1 MESPLWSG
9 MSRRGDFQVL
19 VLLVKSVASL
29 LAVKGLG
36 FTGSCRG
43 LQGSYRQ
50 SFTEVYDVLQDP
62 TKFAD
67 IFAV

>member
-1 MESPLWSG
+1 M
-9 MSRRGDFQVL
+9 L